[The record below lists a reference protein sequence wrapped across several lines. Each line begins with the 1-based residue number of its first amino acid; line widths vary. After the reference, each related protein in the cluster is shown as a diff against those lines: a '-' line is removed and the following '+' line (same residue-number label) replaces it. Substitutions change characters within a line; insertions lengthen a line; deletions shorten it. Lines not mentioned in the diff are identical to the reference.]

1 MDKKQKTIF
10 SCLGC
15 GCGTL
20 IFIAILFVIIAVA
33 SGGGIMNTIYRYT
46 NPEKMTYEGR
56 QVTTLADEQRLPH
69 NEEAAELRTDGSYR
83 NIKQGYALR
92 IKDKIE
98 KNSRETAD
106 AEFYLEANPEK
117 TLKFKVKGIGCGLY
131 DIIDDT
137 GQRWG
142 FAAPDRTAEH
152 LNINDHGVIL
162 RLTHYRDR
170 KKK

>member
-46 NPEKMTYEGR
+46 NPEKMTYGGR
-56 QVTTLADEQRLPH
+56 RVTTLANEQY
-69 NEEAAELRTDGSYR
+69 E
-83 NIKQGYALR
+83 
-92 IKDKIE
+92 
-98 KNSRETAD
+98 
-106 AEFYLEANPEK
+106 
-117 TLKFKVKGIGCGLY
+117 
-131 DIIDDT
+131 IIDET
-137 GQRWG
+137 GKRWG